1 MVEQLKTFDDNR
13 LAIEIIDGYTQ
24 ADESFCEKLFKQKS
38 DAGKKPINILV
49 KLDEMKI
56 TNSDIKAFFEDGIYI
71 IRRFTDMGH
80 IAVVAHS
87 KVLKALVPI
96 DNLFFERSSKGRH
109 ERYFDISKIDE
120 AYDFINT

>member
-1 MVEQLKTFDDNR
+1 MVQQLKTFDDNR
-13 LAIEIIDGYTQ
+13 LALEIIDGYTE
-24 ADESFCEKLFKQKS
+24 ADESLCEKLFKEKAE
-38 DAGKKPINILV
+38 AGKKPINILI
-49 KLDEMKI
+49 KLDEMKVS
-56 TNSDIKAFFEDGIYI
+56 NSDIKAFFEDGIYV

-109 ERYFDISKIDE
+109 ERYFDISQIEE
-120 AYDFINT
+120 AYNFINT